1 MSRFRYSRLALSRF
15 FSLLAIVAI
24 PDGEGGPT
32 AKLIEAEMMLKR
44 RSAEARTALKAKQ
57 QSGETE

>member
-1 MSRFRYSRLALSRF
+1 MSRFRYSRLAISRF

-44 RSAEARTALKAKQ
+44 RIADAKAALKAKR
-57 QSGETE
+57 GVK